1 MRLVILGPPGAGKGV
16 EAERLSQR
24 YGISHISTGEILRSA
39 VKEGTPWGERA
50 KGFLDRG
57 ELVPDEVMME
67 LVRDRLGQ
75 EDCQRGFI
83 LDGFPRNLA
92 QAKGLE
98 AMGREMGWSLNG
110 VIDIEASGEIILL
123 RLSNRRACSS
133 CGAVYNLITDPPAV
147 DGICNRCG
155 GRLYQ
160 REDDRPQTIKKR
172 LSIYLK
178 EISELQDYYRSQGIL
193 IGVEGNGD
201 AKAVFK
207 DIVGKLASRTE
218 VKYG

>member
-50 KGFLDRG
+50 KVFLDRG

-98 AMGREMGWSLNG
+98 AIGREMGWSLNG
-110 VIDIEASGEIILL
+110 VIDIEASGETILL

-133 CGAVYNLITDPPAV
+133 CGAIYNLITAPPEV

-193 IGVEGNGD
+193 IGVKGNGD

-207 DIVGKLASRTE
+207 DIVGKLAPRTE